1 MQHTRQRPLALQAPM
16 SAPVPMLDTYREVI
30 TPEGVPLHL
39 PAAGPVP
46 RALAWAI
53 DLVVRVGVL
62 AVMSLPLMLLGGL
75 GQGLYLGLMFAM
87 FWAYPIVFEAWN
99 GQTLGKRALGLRVV
113 ARDGAPLGWMAAI
126 VRNLLRT
133 VDMLPFGY
141 ALGLISSL
149 CDAHG
154 RRLGDLVAGTLV
166 VHLPPRRDPPSAVID
181 TVLAPQ
187 IPLQPAEQAAVLAFA
202 ERAPKLSAPRQREL
216 ADIATG
222 LSHAH
227 GQTGVLRL
235 YAMANW
241 LLGRR

>member
-1 MQHTRQRPLALQAPM
+1 
-16 SAPVPMLDTYREVI
+16 MLDTYREVI
-30 TPEGVPLHL
+30 TPEGVPLQL

-46 RALAWAI
+46 RALAWLI
-53 DLVVRVGVL
+53 DLMVRFGVL
-62 AVMSLPLMLLGGL
+62 ALMSQVLAMIGGL
-75 GQGLYLGLMFAM
+75 GQGLYLGLMFLM
-87 FWAYPIVFEAWN
+87 FWAYPIVLEVWL
-99 GQTLGKRALGLRVV
+99 GQTLGKKALGLRVV

-141 ALGLISSL
+141 ALGLICCL
-149 CDAHG
+149 YDPYG

-166 VHLPPRRDPPSAVID
+166 VHLPPHTAAVPARID
-181 TVLAPQ
+181 AVLAPPV
-187 IPLQPAEQAAVLAFA
+187 PLQPGEQMAVIAFS
-202 ERAPKLSAPRQREL
+202 ERAPALSSARQQEL
-216 ADIATG
+216 GDIAAL
-222 LSHAH
+222 LSEAR